1 VADLKGMGLPAVP
14 AAGQPAP
21 QVGDIVLRGYFVSID
36 EGSAGKRLLVGFG
49 SGTAEMRAAAEGY
62 QMSAQGPRLL
72 DSGEA
77 ASEGG
82 RMPGMAARLA
92 VLAVT
97 ANPIGLVV
105 AGGAKLYGER
115 TGSDTIRRGRADRR
129 RDRGATAHG
138 RGRAGLDLV
147 ERDEATAPLGGASA

>member
-72 DSGEA
+72 GSGEV
-77 ASEGG
+77 ASEDG

-97 ANPIGLVV
+97 
-105 AGGAKLYGER
+105 
-115 TGSDTIRRGRADRR
+115 RA
-129 RDRGATAHG
+129 
-138 RGRAGLDLV
+138 L
-147 ERDEATAPLGGASA
+147 ATAPVRHASLPGSGDAIRFELESMRGYP